1 MALVRVYRSFALS
14 SCLDAL
20 CVLYPPLTMLESVS
34 KVHSCHLCITQIR
47 VSKSRTGSGGKYTQ
61 RWRHTKKFLPSMD
74 SDSIIAHAFGWHEE
88 AAHADPIVVGGGG
101 GPRLREG
108 NGRRKRTTMA
118 DLDERIQIISL
129 SALCVSMST
138 RDLQRT

>member
-1 MALVRVYRSFALS
+1 MTLVRVYRSFA
-14 SCLDAL
+14 CLDAVS
-20 CVLYPPLTMLESVS
+20 VLYPPLTMLESVS

-88 AAHADPIVVGGGG
+88 AAHADPIVVGGAQ
-101 GPRLREG
+101 RE
-108 NGRRKRTTMA
+108 
-118 DLDERIQIISL
+118 E
-129 SALCVSMST
+129 
-138 RDLQRT
+138 LQQETDNDG